1 MVDSVNEN
9 ETLYEIVREISQLY
23 EQNSLVD
30 QMIDIEGSNAQLI
43 SIRAVLDIAINQ
55 SCLLVS
61 ILNIL

>member
-9 ETLYEIVREISQLY
+9 EKLYEIVRAISQLY

>member
-9 ETLYEIVREISQLY
+9 EKLYEIVREISQLY

>member
-9 ETLYEIVREISQLY
+9 EALYEIVREISQLY
-23 EQNSLVD
+23 EQQSLVN
-30 QMIDIEGSNAQLI
+30 QMIDTEGSNAQLI

>member
-9 ETLYEIVREISQLY
+9 EKLYEIVRAISQLY

-43 SIRAVLDIAINQ
+43 SIRAVLYIAINQ